1 MTSAPA
7 KKQSLHYDVVVIGGG
22 INGAGIARDLAG
34 RGLNVLLCEKGDL
47 ASATSSA
54 STKLIHGG
62 LRYLEHYEF
71 KLVRESLKEREVLL
85 RAAPHIIWPLE
96 FLLPHHPGL
105 RPRWLIRAGL
115 FVYDLLGGRKSLPFA
130 RGRQLG
136 GTAWGQPLRKNY
148 THGFTYADCWVEDTR
163 LTVLAAVD
171 AAQRGAQVLTRTAC
185 IGLKPR
191 GGKGWTV
198 TLQDTITDETGAV
211 TAAIVVNASGPW
223 VTTTLDMIG
232 PDAGQYRTRL
242 VKGSHIIVPRLYQ
255 GEHAY
260 ILQNDDKR
268 IVFVIPYEKKFSL
281 VGTTDVEYTGDLD
294 EVRIGLQEVEYLCS
308 AVSKYFKTPVRP
320 EDVQWTYSGVR
331 PLIDDGEDVASK
343 VTRDYLLDLEE
354 FDGASML
361 TIYGGKLTTFR
372 QMSEKAA
379 DLIVEKL
386 GRGGG
391 AWTRDAFLP
400 GGDMSYDFHAFL
412 KTLKREYNWLPEPL
426 AYRLARAYGSTLR
439 DMLRG
444 MKRMADLGEHL
455 GDGVY
460 DFEIAH
466 LVRNEFALTLE
477 DVIWRRSK
485 LGLHIREATQ
495 KNIRRLVKALRT
507 RAVTGAD
514 PAWEGAEADDDGG
527 AGAQDA
533 PNAKPEHD
541 ATP

>member
-1 MTSAPA
+1 MWPDLTSTD
-7 KKQSLHYDVVVIGGG
+7 KKQTSLHYDVVVIGGG
-22 INGAGIARDLAG
+22 VNGAGIARDLAG

-85 RAAPHIIWPLE
+85 RAAPHIIWPME
-96 FLLPHHPGL
+96 FMLPHYPGL
-105 RPRWLIRAGL
+105 RPRWLIRLGL
-115 FVYDLLGGRKSLPFA
+115 LVYDLLGGRKSLPFA
-130 RGRQLG
+130 RGRLLG
-136 GTAWGQPLRKNY
+136 GTAWGQPLKKNY

-163 LTVLAAVD
+163 LTILAAVD

-191 GGKGWTV
+191 GGRGWTV
-198 TLQDTITDETGAV
+198 TLQDTITDETGSV
-211 TAAIVVNASGPW
+211 TAAMVVNAAGPW
-223 VTTTLDMIG
+223 VTKTLDLIG
-232 PDAGQYRTRL
+232 PEAGQYRTRL

-260 ILQNDDKR
+260 ILQNEDKR

-281 VGTTDVEYTGDLD
+281 VGTTDIEYTGSLD
-294 EVRIGLQEVEYLCS
+294 EVRISLAEVEYLCG
-308 AVSKYFKTPVRP
+308 AVSRYFKTPLKP

-331 PLIDDGEDVASK
+331 PLIDDGEDTASK
-343 VTRDYLLDLEE
+343 VTRDYHIDIED
-354 FDGASML
+354 FDAAPML
-361 TIYGGKLTTFR
+361 TVYGGKLTTFR

-379 DLIVEKL
+379 DLVVEKL
-386 GRGGG
+386 GRGGA

-400 GGDMSYDFHAFL
+400 GGDMNYDFHAFL
-412 KTLKREYNWLPEPL
+412 KTLKREYNWLPEQL

-460 DFEIAH
+460 EFEIAH
-466 LVRNEFALTLE
+466 LVKNEFALTLE

-485 LGLHIREATQ
+485 LGLHIRETTQ
-495 KNIRRLVKALRT
+495 KNIRRLVKALRK
-507 RAVTGAD
+507 RPVQGSVME
-514 PAWEGAEADDDGG
+514 WEDDGAEDEPA
-527 AGAQDA
+527 A
-533 PNAKPEHD
+533 
-541 ATP
+541 ATEESASA